1 MSTPPTPPTPPT
13 PTSPHESAFRTQLI
27 ALIDDALM
35 GNPKAALVAARF
47 LPGEIEWLQRKAVMR
62 ARADGYDWGVISRL
76 LAITRQGARQKYG
89 PWRAPTASPYS
100 VAMRR
105 YRRPFEEGEELIRRL
120 ASGTPFRAPEPDDPI
135 FW

>member
-1 MSTPPTPPTPPT
+1 MSSLPEPIEPPSAHD
-13 PTSPHESAFRTQLI
+13 SPFRRQMI
-27 ALIDDALM
+27 RLIDDALSD
-35 GNPKAALVAARF
+35 NPRAALVAARF

-62 ARADGYDWGVISRL
+62 ARANGYDWGVISRL

-89 PWRAPTASPYS
+89 PWRPPAASPYT

-105 YRRPFEEGEELIRRL
+105 YRRPFEEGEQLLQRL
-120 ASGTPFRAPEPDDPI
+120 KAGKPFRAREPDDPI